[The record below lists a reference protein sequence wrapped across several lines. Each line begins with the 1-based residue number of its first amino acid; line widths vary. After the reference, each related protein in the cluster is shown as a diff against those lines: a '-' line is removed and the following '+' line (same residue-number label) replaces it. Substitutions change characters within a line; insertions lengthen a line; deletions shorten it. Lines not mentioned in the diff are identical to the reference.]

1 MSLPHTLATAEV
13 NTAALSRNFS
23 VLQAELARLKRTPT
37 TLIAVVKANAYG
49 HGFSLAV
56 PAFLQAGCSFF
67 AVANLD
73 EALAV
78 RKLAPTARILILGY
92 TPPQHAGTLAKN
104 HIEQAVF
111 SLAYAKA
118 LEKEVARAGC
128 RLVIHIKID
137 GGMCRLGFPSTS
149 LRQILA
155 VTALPHLAP
164 VGLFTHF
171 PSADSDKAA
180 THTALSRYLACR
192 DALKKKG
199 HAFFCHTAA
208 SAAALTLPD
217 TLLDG
222 VRVGLALYGIP
233 PVGTALPLSPALR
246 LVAPIV
252 QTHRVPRGTHVGYG
266 GEFVTARPSRI
277 GTCPIGYADGIARAF
292 SGGTVTVFHKQMPY
306 EVRVVGR
313 ICMDQLMLDL
323 TGTPAKVGDRVLL
336 FDDPRPMANAL
347 HTIPYEILTSIGAR
361 VARRE
366 INKKEGFA

>member
-1 MSLPHTLATAEV
+1 MSLPQTLATAEV

-23 VLQAELARLKRTPT
+23 VLQTELARLKGAPT

-56 PAFLQAGCSFF
+56 PAFSRAGCSFF
-67 AVANLD
+67 AVANLG
-73 EALAV
+73 EALTV
-78 RKLAPTARILILGY
+78 RELAPDARILTLGY
-92 TPPQHAGTLAKN
+92 TPPQHAGTLSKS

-111 SLAYAKA
+111 SLTYAKE
-118 LEKEVARAGC
+118 LEKEAKKRGC
-128 RLVIHIKID
+128 RISIHIKID
-137 GGMCRLGFPSTS
+137 GGMCRLGFSPTA

-155 VTALPHLAP
+155 VTTLPHLAP
-164 VGLFTHF
+164 IGLFTHF
-171 PSADSDKAA
+171 PSADSDKA
-180 THTALSRYLACR
+180 TTRTALSRFLACR
-192 DALKKKG
+192 DALEEKG
-199 HAFFCHTAA
+199 HTFFCHAAA
-208 SAAALTLPD
+208 SAAVLTLPD

-222 VRVGLALYGIP
+222 ARVGLALYGIP
-233 PVGTALPLSPALR
+233 PANTALSLSPALR

-252 QTHRVPRGTHVGYG
+252 QIHRVPKGTPIGYG
-266 GEFVTARPSRI
+266 GDFVTARPSRI

-292 SGGTVTVFHKQMPY
+292 SGGTVTVFHKNTPSG
-306 EVRVVGR
+306 VRVVGR
-313 ICMDQLMLDL
+313 VCMDQLMLDL
-323 TGTPAKVGDRVLL
+323 TDTPAKVGDRVLL